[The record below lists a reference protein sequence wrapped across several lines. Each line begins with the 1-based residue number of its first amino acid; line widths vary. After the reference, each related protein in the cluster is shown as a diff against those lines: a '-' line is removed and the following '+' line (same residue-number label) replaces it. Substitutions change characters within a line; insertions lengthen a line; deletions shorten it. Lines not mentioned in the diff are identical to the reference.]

1 MLKSLQKLFR
11 LNFNLNLIIMH
22 SEKKLLECQI
32 REQQSK
38 VLNAE
43 ADLLSA
49 KEKLEIRKMI
59 LRNLKAKLRAL
70 PES

>member
-1 MLKSLQKLFR
+1 MLKSLPKLFS
-11 LNFNLNLIIMH
+11 LNFNLNLITMY
-22 SEKKLLECQI
+22 SEKKILECQI